1 MGGTTVQPSWVMA
14 LGLAALLFAYGAIDG
29 IATYRRYFHGE
40 RGMGVVTHVA
50 DGTTTMQVN
59 GHVCAVSGHY
69 GRIGQMI
76 PVGYPPN
83 MPGNCVVREP
93 SSFRWPAGAM
103 FVSLAIA
110 TGIFLFRRS
119 SASTAATTTTSPPA

>member
-1 MGGTTVQPSWVMA
+1 MRGQNVTPSWAMA

-69 GRIGQMI
+69 GRVGQMI
-76 PVGYPPN
+76 PVAYPPN
-83 MPGNCVVREP
+83 LAGSCIVRQV

-103 FVSLAIA
+103 FVSLAIVI
-110 TGIFLFRRS
+110 GIFLFRRS
-119 SASTAATTTTSPPA
+119 SASAAATTTTSPPA

>member
-1 MGGTTVQPSWVMA
+1 MG
-14 LGLAALLFAYGAIDG
+14 LGLAAMLFAYGAIDG

-69 GRIGQMI
+69 GRVGQMI
-76 PVGYPPN
+76 PVAYPQG
-83 MPGNCVVREP
+83 MAGSCIVRQV

-103 FVSLAIA
+103 FSSLAIA
-110 TGIFLFRRS
+110 IAIFLFRRS
-119 SASTAATTTTSPPA
+119 SVSTTATTTSPPA